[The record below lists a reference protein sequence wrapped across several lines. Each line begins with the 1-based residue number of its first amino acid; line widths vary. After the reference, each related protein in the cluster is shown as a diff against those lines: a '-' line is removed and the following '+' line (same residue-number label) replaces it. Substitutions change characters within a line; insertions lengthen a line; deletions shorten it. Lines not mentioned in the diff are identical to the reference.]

1 MNEAII
7 TRGLVK
13 KYGRHAALNGFTL
26 AVPSGS
32 ITGLVGRN
40 GAGKTTW
47 MMTVAGFV
55 IPDAGE
61 VSILASG
68 PFDARRH
75 GGRFTIL
82 PQDSDLPNE
91 GRVRALL
98 IGYARLQG
106 MTKKD
111 AAKSADELI
120 EVMNLTDKA
129 NASIRSLSHGMRK
142 RVMVAQAFLGHPDVV
157 MLDEPLSGLD
167 PVEAERL
174 RSFLLS
180 LRGKTT
186 LVISSHQ
193 LDDIE
198 KLCTHVAFVADGKV
212 ERITSDSGRIVYA
225 LKELPSDLAALEQE
239 CPGVRLQIG
248 ERALVAEFGEGLAV
262 ETVNAAL
269 LPRLVPFGVIAVT
282 PGRSLEEAYLGK

>member
-1 MNEAII
+1 
-7 TRGLVK
+7 
-13 KYGRHAALNGFTL
+13 
-26 AVPSGS
+26 
-32 ITGLVGRN
+32 
-40 GAGKTTW
+40 
-47 MMTVAGFV
+47 
-55 IPDAGE
+55 
-61 VSILASG
+61 
-68 PFDARRH
+68 
-75 GGRFTIL
+75 
-82 PQDSDLPNE
+82 
-91 GRVRALL
+91 
-98 IGYARLQG
+98 
-106 MTKKD
+106 
-111 AAKSADELI
+111 
-120 EVMNLTDKA
+120 MNLKDKA

-142 RVMVAQAFLGHPDVV
+142 RVMVAQAFLGHPEVV

-212 ERITSDSGRIVYA
+212 ERMETLRAITSDSGRIVYA

>member
-1 MNEAII
+1 M
-7 TRGLVK
+7 
-13 KYGRHAALNGFTL
+13 
-26 AVPSGS
+26 
-32 ITGLVGRN
+32 
-40 GAGKTTW
+40 
-47 MMTVAGFV
+47 
-55 IPDAGE
+55 
-61 VSILASG
+61 
-68 PFDARRH
+68 
-75 GGRFTIL
+75 
-82 PQDSDLPNE
+82 
-91 GRVRALL
+91 
-98 IGYARLQG
+98 
-106 MTKKD
+106 
-111 AAKSADELI
+111 
-120 EVMNLTDKA
+120 
-129 NASIRSLSHGMRK
+129 
-142 RVMVAQAFLGHPDVV
+142 RVMVAQAFLGHPEVV

-186 LVISSHQ
+186 LVVSSHQ

-212 ERITSDSGRIVYA
+212 ERMETLRAITSDSGRIVYA

-239 CPGVRLQIG
+239 CLGVRLSVGTRFQRVRGRLG
-248 ERALVAEFGEGLAV
+248 ETPLPSAPLPSAPLPSEKTLVAEFGEGLAV